1 MEYSLSWKQPVIV
14 SPKKPPV
21 DVPFLPIH
29 VEDVANAI
37 VNSVATDL
45 DGQSRFQ
52 SLIVDEASI
61 LVTPGKIFWRNQPKL
76 LFFSRRKEH
85 ISLQYT
91 YIKIVCLYLL

>member
-1 MEYSLSWKQPVIV
+1 M

-21 DVPFLPIH
+21 DVPFLLIH

-61 LVTPGKIFWRNQPKL
+61 HVTPGKFFWRNQPKL
-76 LFFSRRKEH
+76 LFFSRRKER

>member
-1 MEYSLSWKQPVIV
+1 M

-61 LVTPGKIFWRNQPKL
+61 HVKPGKFFLDVANL
-76 LFFSRRKEH
+76 L
-85 ISLQYT
+85 Q
-91 YIKIVCLYLL
+91 C